1 MSWISA
7 VLSSCRQSPGF
18 TAYAN
23 VLNFRKLYV
32 AVTNVLNFR
41 KLYVAV
47 TNVLNFRKFYVLAIN
62 GKILIFDSNIYRG
75 ITAGSFL
82 CDNNGLSSSPSS
94 SRRRGRLHP
103 VNDSVP

>member
-1 MSWISA
+1 MSS
-7 VLSSCRQSPGF
+7 RQ
-18 TAYAN
+18 
-23 VLNFRKLYV
+23 LYV

-62 GKILIFDSNIYRG
+62 GKILDIFDSNIYRG

-82 CDNNGLSSSPSS
+82 CDNNGWLELIASSSWQTAS
-94 SRRRGRLHP
+94 GK
-103 VNDSVP
+103 

>member
-7 VLSSCRQSPGF
+7 VLSSCRQSPWF
-18 TAYAN
+18 HPLYAN

-62 GKILIFDSNIYRG
+62 GKILDIFDSNIYRG

-82 CDNNGLSSSPSS
+82 CDNNGGLSSSPSS
-94 SRRRGRLHP
+94 SSSSWQTASGK
-103 VNDSVP
+103 